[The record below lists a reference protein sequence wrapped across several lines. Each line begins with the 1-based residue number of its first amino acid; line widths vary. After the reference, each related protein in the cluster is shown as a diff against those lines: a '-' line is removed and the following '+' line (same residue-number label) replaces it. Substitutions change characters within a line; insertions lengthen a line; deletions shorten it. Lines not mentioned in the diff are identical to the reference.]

1 MPEFGADLAL
11 EVASAIAAYAPTIA
25 TTSSVDGQDL
35 SYIKIKCSLF
45 EVGQNSEKKGR

>member
-35 SYIKIKCSLF
+35 SYIKIKCALF
-45 EVGQNSEKKGR
+45 EVRQNLQKKGR